1 MVSKIISQFD
11 TTISRYDSQV
21 RRPLFLEPD
30 VAVSTEEPTTSSLA
44 SDVFFGE
51 KSKHG

>member
-1 MVSKIISQFD
+1 
-11 TTISRYDSQV
+11 
-21 RRPLFLEPD
+21 LEPD